1 MGLPLYT
8 SGRHCR
14 YDLYFTRFPTP
25 HMHAVK
31 FSRTLTCVASLALL
45 WVGVAQAQI
54 LDGSYDG
61 TLQCGSLVTNP
72 VQGPWTQALKLHV
85 SGNSLLWERAEPK
98 RFSESGIGTLQS
110 GQVSLDLV
118 GSWFPGQGS
127 SGQWRTTAIL
137 KMDEKTLS
145 GPATMYAADGKQ
157 RLRDCTVRIP
167 IVVSTSAITSSAR
180 TPQPSTPAEPMGSM
194 AAWTVG
200 QRHRIE
206 FMASNPPHRWALI
219 RGQLGPE
226 QMITGDLLMPTKRVE
241 GRIPVMVMSHG
252 SDGITSGMHEVWA
265 KPLNAAGY
273 AVFMVDSFT
282 PRNSAMIA
290 GTGAQLTWNT
300 TLNISDA
307 VYALKF
313 LSDHPLIDAAR
324 IYHMGWSRG
333 GNAVTGAMWPNYQ
346 LPITKSETVKWA
358 GSVALYPG
366 CNFRFNNPT
375 LKIASPVLYLLG
387 EKDDMTPAQPCVE
400 EAQLLAAE
408 GQPITHKVY
417 PGAYHVFDRLNQPW
431 KTVREGTYAKC
442 AVDVIMP
449 SGVQDV
455 GSWGPGFNRAT
466 QKPLEK
472 PEERDAAVEQCAGY
486 FWVTVESNAKA
497 REQAVKDV
505 LAFIQGD

>member
-1 MGLPLYT
+1 MTAMQFCRRLACAVPL
-8 SGRHCR
+8 
-14 YDLYFTRFPTP
+14 
-25 HMHAVK
+25 
-31 FSRTLTCVASLALL
+31 TLFC
-45 WVGVAQAQI
+45 VGVVQAQI

-61 TLQCGSLVTNP
+61 VMQCGSLLTNP
-72 VQGPWTQALKLHV
+72 TQGPWTQPIKLHV
-85 SGNSLLWERAEPK
+85 SGNSLLWERTELK
-98 RFSESGIGTLQS
+98 RFSESGIGTLQR
-110 GQVSLDLV
+110 GQVSLDLF
-118 GSWFPGQGS
+118 GSWVPGQS
-127 SGQWRTTAIL
+127 STGQWRTTAIL
-137 KMDEKTLS
+137 KLDEKNLS

-157 RLRDCTVRIP
+157 RVRDCTVRIP
-167 IVVSTSAITSSAR
+167 VEVKNLAIASSAR
-180 TPQPSTPAEPMGSM
+180 TPQQAAPAGQV

-200 QRHRIE
+200 HIDRIE

-226 QMITGDLLMPTKRVE
+226 QKITGELFMPTKRVD
-241 GRIPVMVMSHG
+241 GKIPVVVMSHG
-252 SDGITSGMHEVWA
+252 SDGITSGMRDVWA
-265 KPLNAAGY
+265 KPINAAGY

-282 PRNSAMIA
+282 PRNTAMIA

-300 TLNISDA
+300 TFNISDA
-307 VYALKF
+307 IYALKF
-313 LSDHPLIDAAR
+313 LSGHPLIDADR

-346 LPITKSETVKWA
+346 LPITKSEAVKWA
-358 GSVALYPG
+358 GSIAVYPG
-366 CNFRFNNPT
+366 CNFRFKNPT

-408 GQPITHKVY
+408 GQPITYKVY

-442 AVDVIMP
+442 AVDVNMP

-466 QKPLEK
+466 QKSLET
-472 PEERDAAVEQCAGY
+472 PEERDAAVEQCAGT
-486 FWVTVESNAKA
+486 FWVTVESNTKA

-505 LAFIQGD
+505 LAFIQEH

>member
-1 MGLPLYT
+1 MQLCRRLAFAAPL
-8 SGRHCR
+8 
-14 YDLYFTRFPTP
+14 
-25 HMHAVK
+25 
-31 FSRTLTCVASLALL
+31 TLLLAGS
-45 WVGVAQAQI
+45 VQAQI
-54 LDGSYDG
+54 LDGSYEG
-61 TLQCGSLVTNP
+61 TLQCGSLLTNSI
-72 VQGPWTQALKLHV
+72 QEPWTQSVRLHV
-85 SGNSLLWERAEPK
+85 SGNSLAWERSETK
-98 RFSESGIGTLQS
+98 RFSESGIGTLQN
-110 GQVSLDLV
+110 GQVSLDLS
-118 GSWFPGQGS
+118 GSWFPGQS
-127 SGQWRTTAIL
+127 STGQWRTTAIL
-137 KMDEKTLS
+137 KLDGTNLS

-157 RLRDCTVRIP
+157 RLRDCTARIP
-167 IVVSTSAITSSAR
+167 IMVNSPAITSSDR
-180 TPQPSTPAEPMGSM
+180 TPQTSTPAEPEAKV

-200 QRHRIE
+200 QREHIE

-241 GRIPVMVMSHG
+241 GKIPVMVMSHG
-252 SDGITSGMHEVWA
+252 SDGITNGMHDVWA

-300 TLNISDA
+300 TFNISDA

-313 LSDHPLIDAAR
+313 LSGHPLIDAAR

-346 LPITKSETVKWA
+346 LPITKSKTVKWA

-366 CNFRFNNPT
+366 CNFRFKNPT

-400 EAQLLAAE
+400 EAQMLAAE
-408 GQPITHKVY
+408 GQPITYKVY
-417 PGAYHVFDRLNQPW
+417 PGAYHVFDRPNQPW

-449 SGVQDV
+449 SGVHDV

-466 QKPLEK
+466 QKPLET
-472 PEERDAAVEQCAGY
+472 PEERDAAVKQCEGY
-486 FWVTVESNAKA
+486 FWVTAESNAKA

-505 LAFIQGD
+505 LTFIQKH